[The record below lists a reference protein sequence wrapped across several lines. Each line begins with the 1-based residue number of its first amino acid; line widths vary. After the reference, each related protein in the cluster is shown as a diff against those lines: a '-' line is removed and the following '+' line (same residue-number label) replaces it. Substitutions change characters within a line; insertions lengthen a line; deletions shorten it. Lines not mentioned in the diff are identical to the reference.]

1 MNIENLILIVFFLVV
16 ILIVKKF
23 LKTSIKT
30 KKWPYKKKDYLL
42 SIAEK
47 EFYRVLSAIAKKNSY
62 LVFAKVRFED
72 LLWLPKHTNDRF
84 ELRNRVKSRH
94 VDFVLCDKNNIKPL
108 LVIELDDSTHTNKH
122 RQERDN
128 FINDVLHD
136 AGLPIFHQKV
146 QNSYNLQETESEILK
161 LL

>member
-1 MNIENLILIVFFLVV
+1 
-16 ILIVKKF
+16 
-23 LKTSIKT
+23 
-30 KKWPYKKKDYLL
+30 
-42 SIAEK
+42 
-47 EFYRVLSAIAKKNSY
+47 
-62 LVFAKVRFED
+62 
-72 LLWLPKHTNDRF
+72 
-84 ELRNRVKSRH
+84 